1 MDASET
7 SGNPVEVQNMSQI
20 VTLNGPN
27 KHRKLDL
34 RFSNGKHGEDTSGG
48 V

>member
-1 MDASET
+1 MDAGET
-7 SGNPVEVQNMSQI
+7 SRNPVEVQSMSQI
-20 VTLNGPN
+20 VTLNGPD

-34 RFSNGKHGEDTSGG
+34 RFSNGKRDEDASGG